1 MHASSWIFH
10 DTRVRQAVYR
20 ALAEGLTLANVPEY
34 LEKHFPQLSIPSA
47 SDLRKHLLHILLQ
60 DEEEKDP
67 HEVAQHPEQNAAE
80 IEEAPHTPPE
90 RLERMKATDP
100 AARLD
105 LEGPVMPPV
114 GLEEPSNKR
123 GAADNDAP
131 QESLLFSLLELS

>member
-1 MHASSWIFH
+1 M
-10 DTRVRQAVYR
+10 Q
-20 ALAEGLTLANVPEY
+20 G
-34 LEKHFPQLSIPSA
+34 
-47 SDLRKHLLHILLQ
+47 
-60 DEEEKDP
+60 EEEKDP
-67 HEVAQHPEQNAAE
+67 NEVAQHPERNAAE

-90 RLERMKATDP
+90 RLERMEATDP
-100 AARLD
+100 AAHLD